1 VTKGRSLCFDGDS
14 IGCFGGKKYL
24 GYAKGL
30 MPDFEYFLSCGIP
43 GKIEGERYKKSP
55 ELVKKYMENI
65 PSFTAPSK
73 YIVFKRWDM
82 LNESDN
88 PEVVIFL
95 ANPDVLSGLFT
106 LANYDSEDFDRV
118 KTPFGA
124 GCATIVLY
132 TFLERQSDNPKA
144 IVGVF
149 DVSARPYVPANTLSF
164 SVPMNRF
171 IVMMEHMEE
180 SFLTTGSWTKVLKR
194 IKKT

>member
-1 VTKGRSLCFDGDS
+1 
-14 IGCFGGKKYL
+14 
-24 GYAKGL
+24 
-30 MPDFEYFLSCGIP
+30 
-43 GKIEGERYKKSP
+43 
-55 ELVKKYMENI
+55 
-65 PSFTAPSK
+65 
-73 YIVFKRWDM
+73 M

>member
-1 VTKGRSLCFDGDS
+1 MTKGRSLCFDGDS

-30 MPDFEYFLSCGIP
+30 MPDLEYFLSCGIP

-164 SVPMNRF
+164 SVHMNRF